1 METAKLTVRLPK
13 QDLEFAEQYARA
25 RRITLSELVDRYL
38 RRLRIRN
45 SVNSRSDSG
54 RAEVDAWQELFRVG
68 DELAAEDPPG
78 SQTLTAAV
86 LAMRR

>member
-25 RRITLSELVDRYL
+25 RRITVNMLVDQLL
-38 RRLRIRN
+38 RRLRNREEIR
-45 SVNSRSDSG
+45 SESARSQ
-54 RAEVDAWQELFRVG
+54 VDAWQEFFRVG
-68 DELAAEDPPG
+68 DALAAEDPPG
-78 SQTLTAAV
+78 SQNLTAAV

>member
-13 QDLEFAEQYARA
+13 QDLEFAKQYARA
-25 RRITLSELVDRYL
+25 RRITVNELFDRLL
-38 RRLRIRN
+38 RRLR
-45 SVNSRSDSG
+45 DSG
-54 RAEVDAWQELFRVG
+54 KLPPESGRGEADAWRELFRLG
-68 DELAAEDPPG
+68 DALATEDPPG

>member
-1 METAKLTVRLPK
+1 METAELTVRLPK

-25 RRITLSELVDRYL
+25 RRITVSELVDRYL
-38 RRLRIRN
+38 RRLRIR
-45 SVNSRSDSG
+45 SRVKIRSESERG
-54 RAEVDAWQELFRVG
+54 EVDAWQELFCVG
-68 DELAAEDPPG
+68 DALAAEDTSG

>member
-25 RRITLSELVDRYL
+25 HRITVGELIDRYL
-38 RRLRIRN
+38 KDLRVGSTVKSRPKARR
-45 SVNSRSDSG
+45 
-54 RAEVDAWQELFRVG
+54 AAVDAWQDLFRAG
-68 DELAAEDPPG
+68 DALTAEDSQG
-78 SQTLTAAV
+78 SETLTAAV

>member
-13 QDLEFAEQYARA
+13 QDLEFAEEYARA
-25 RRITLSELVDRYL
+25 HRITVNELVDRLL
-38 RRLRIRN
+38 RRLRYSENMQSESARGGE
-45 SVNSRSDSG
+45 S
-54 RAEVDAWQELFRVG
+54 AWQELFRVG
-68 DELAAEDPPG
+68 DALAAEDLPG

>member
-25 RRITLSELVDRYL
+25 RRTTVGELVDRYL

-45 SVNSRSDSG
+45 SDKIQSESG
-54 RAEVDAWQELFRVG
+54 RGEMDAWRELFRVG
-68 DELAAEDPPG
+68 DALAVEDPPG

-86 LAMRR
+86 LSMRR